1 MTVQPSAV
9 AVQPAARTLAAHQL
23 ALLQEAWI
31 EEVEEDDRCC
41 WSRIYYSAA
50 AEHRFRRRLR
60 LEEGEL
66 LLNQLGLPANRPCA
80 CRHRGLATRPRVT
93 RRGLQ

>member
-1 MTVQPSAV
+1 MPKGHHWVARRPPPREPREQRRRTAPQVTVQPSAV
-9 AVQPAARTLAAHQL
+9 AVQLAARTLAAHQL

-50 AEHRFRRRLR
+50 AEHRFPT
-60 LEEGEL
+60 
-66 LLNQLGLPANRPCA
+66 PASA
-80 CRHRGLATRPRVT
+80 
-93 RRGLQ
+93 